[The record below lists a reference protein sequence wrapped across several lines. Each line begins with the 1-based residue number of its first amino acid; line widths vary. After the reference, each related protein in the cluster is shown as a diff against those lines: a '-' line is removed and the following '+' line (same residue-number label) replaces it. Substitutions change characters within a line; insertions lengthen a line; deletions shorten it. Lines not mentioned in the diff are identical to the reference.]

1 MKTLVR
7 LLLGTAV
14 VAAGLVAGATAV
26 QAAPT
31 GCALQTG
38 VPADGARA
46 RCASGTGQVR
56 VGISCLV
63 LKPGDPFEVT
73 HYGPWVGVGA
83 YSSKACDGGPT
94 LVDAWIETR

>member
-7 LLLGTAV
+7 LLLGTTV
-14 VAAGLVAGATAV
+14 VAAGLVGGATAA

-31 GCALQTG
+31 GCTLQTG

-46 RCASGTGQVR
+46 RCTSGTGEVR

-73 HYGPWVGVGA
+73 HHGPWVGVGA
-83 YSSKACDGGPT
+83 YSAQSCAGGPV
-94 LVDAWIETR
+94 LADAWIETR